1 METAVHLKATEEKLK
16 DFCKQ
21 TGQDRDRF
29 REQIYGFGR
38 SEAQR
43 AMQAAKKEDL
53 KNWLTKTDEDGKI
66 DIGNFKKALKNGYV
80 NTKIEVSQQQKHQGT
95 KAWKNQVKQAMQS
108 NGKQTPKSR
117 LFRSVDPQEIV
128 NQYSGTGILNTKK
141 KNKCVDEYIT
151 LPYIVGKTFDKESG
165 KYIGTHRVQIKYT
178 KNGTH
183 VFPVRESEKNEM
195 GNEKN

>member
-95 KAWKNQVKQAMQS
+95 KAWKNQVKQA
-108 NGKQTPKSR
+108 
-117 LFRSVDPQEIV
+117 
-128 NQYSGTGILNTKK
+128 
-141 KNKCVDEYIT
+141 
-151 LPYIVGKTFDKESG
+151 
-165 KYIGTHRVQIKYT
+165 
-178 KNGTH
+178 
-183 VFPVRESEKNEM
+183 
-195 GNEKN
+195 